1 MMNNIQVQFRSLQKA
16 YHYTTFQ
23 TAIKILES
31 KSLRFGKLN
40 NMNDFH
46 ENDKLCFVDSNKDP
60 IGPDS
65 FDVLEALQD
74 EIYKYR
80 QISFSVD
87 SDNRKGFDLH
97 QMWGLYAEKG
107 DGVCFVFDYDE
118 LGKMHD
124 TNIIYDKISYEE
136 QIDSF
141 VVSMSKEPN
150 NVPNEIQTNVRSI
163 LFHKRKEWEHEQE
176 LRFLK
181 RCPISQ
187 KEEYLTYGSSLK
199 YIILSSKLQ
208 DLDIILF
215 YQRIQKIKSCTN
227 IPILVFGN
235 GLLEYSLYNFEDGKF
250 IWNSSNGYDILTPG
264 VNCEL
269 DV

>member
-1 MMNNIQVQFRSLQKA
+1 MNNLQVQFRSLPKA

-163 LFHKRKEWEHEQE
+163 FFHKRKEWEHEQE

-208 DLDIILF
+208 DLDKTLF